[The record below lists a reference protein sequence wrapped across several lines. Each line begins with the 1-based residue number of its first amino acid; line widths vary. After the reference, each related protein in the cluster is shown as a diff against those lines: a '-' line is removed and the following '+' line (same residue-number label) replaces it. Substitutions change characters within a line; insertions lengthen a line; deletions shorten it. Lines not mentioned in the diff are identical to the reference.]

1 MKFINFFFHFIVL
14 ASVARAMAANASMK
28 AFLQCLGEDVD
39 RYWIIRMENSVEI
52 YPREVRDLE
61 RHGIDRKL
69 TFCIRY
75 LLSSGFGSA
84 GCGPH
89 PDNEIISLS
98 DSEEEYVSIT
108 SRTHG
113 AWALSKEA
121 TMRKKMGHLAK
132 SAFYGRDLGLIT
144 RTISVPGVFFWGK
157 NFRWIRNMLDRHPI
171 LR

>member
-14 ASVARAMAANASMK
+14 ATVALAMAANASMK
-28 AFLQCLGEDVD
+28 AFLQCLDEDVD
-39 RYWIIRMENSVEI
+39 KYWIMRMENFVDI

-61 RHGIDRKL
+61 GHGIDRKL
-69 TFCIRY
+69 MFCMRY
-75 LLSSGFGSA
+75 LMSSGFGSA

-108 SRTHG
+108 SGTHG
-113 AWALSKEA
+113 VWALAKEA
-121 TMRKKMGHLAK
+121 TMGEKLGRLVK
-132 SAFYGRDLGLIT
+132 SAFYGRDLGLII

-157 NFRWIRNMLDRHPI
+157 NFRWIRHMLDRHPI